1 MVLPDPSR
9 PSKVTNT
16 AVRTIRRVRAVVTG
30 GAGFIGS
37 HVVDA
42 LLAAWGEVHVLD
54 DFSKGKRENVPEGV
68 HVHEGDIRTDTVE
81 YAVDRAATTPAT
93 ASASS
98 GATCTSPAIV
108 ASPRAT
114 SLSIALDG
122 PSRRRRGCLR

>member
-42 LLAAWGEVHVLD
+42 LLARGDEVHVLD
-54 DFSKGKRENVPEGV
+54 GYR
-68 HVHEGDIRTDTVE
+68 
-81 YAVDRAATTPAT
+81 
-93 ASASS
+93 
-98 GATCTSPAIV
+98 IV
-108 ASPRAT
+108 AGKHPNRV
-114 SLSIALDG
+114 LLVDG
-122 PSRRRRGCLR
+122 TRPPAELHEEIRGRLREHF